1 MCMACKEE
9 TVLIRYYNVL
19 FFLRFKVGIDDIKK
33 DILLE
38 RIRSGE
44 NMKMKDISSWCQSQE
59 VLFFMKFI
67 YRKDFSIA
75 ANLWNLYSYSRFR
88 LEYRFCLRDEETNI

>member
-1 MCMACKEE
+1 MPCKEE

-19 FFLRFKVGIDDIKK
+19 FFLRFKEGIDDFKR

-44 NMKMKDISSWCQSQE
+44 EMKMKDITSWCRIQE
-59 VLFFMKFI
+59 VPFFMKFT

-75 ANLWNLYSYSRFR
+75 ANFWNLYSYCRFR
-88 LEYRFCLRDEETNI
+88 WGMRRFTV

>member
-1 MCMACKEE
+1 MCMPCKEE

-19 FFLRFKVGIDDIKK
+19 FFLRFKAGIDDFKK

-38 RIRSGE
+38 RVRSGE
-44 NMKMKDISSWCQSQE
+44 DMKMKDITNWCKTQGVPFS
-59 VLFFMKFI
+59 MKFI

-75 ANLWNLYSYSRFR
+75 ANFWNLYSYCRFR
-88 LEYRFCLRDEETNI
+88 WDMHRFTV